1 MNDKNNSWRDVFSVP
16 SLIAIAGSAIL
27 FAGTFLNIGRF
38 SAFGWSATFNLHDL
52 SLDRQVMIV
61 RIICLVSVALIV
73 IPKMP
78 KVLYSLCG
86 VAFFVLFVPKA
97 IRALNSYQQV
107 HNVVQAVGLSNYIDV
122 KDYFQFES
130 GYYLLIVGALI
141 LLGTSVYFFAKFF
154 MDRG

>member
-1 MNDKNNSWRDVFSVP
+1 M
-16 SLIAIAGSAIL
+16 
-27 FAGTFLNIGRF
+27 
-38 SAFGWSATFNLHDL
+38 
-52 SLDRQVMIV
+52 
-61 RIICLVSVALIV
+61 
-73 IPKMP
+73 
-78 KVLYSLCG
+78 YSLCG

>member
-1 MNDKNNSWRDVFSVP
+1 
-16 SLIAIAGSAIL
+16 
-27 FAGTFLNIGRF
+27 
-38 SAFGWSATFNLHDL
+38 
-52 SLDRQVMIV
+52 MIV